1 LERRKGI
8 GLDWIGLSGWTAA
21 AAVCVG
27 IVALGIDGTEASYG
41 WDWSIGTNLSGGTDG
56 KGSMEG
62 FYIPRRHSRR
72 MDGNKERSSSSDLRF
87 FFMIRSS
94 MGILTN

>member
-1 LERRKGI
+1 MEEHIKLGEGGGGGRCYHHRHLHHHNHHSLDWKGERA
-8 GLDWIGLSGWTAA
+8 LDWIGLSGWTAA

-27 IVALGIDGTEASYG
+27 IVALGIDGTEVSYG

-62 FYIPRRHSRR
+62 F
-72 MDGNKERSSSSDLRF
+72 
-87 FFMIRSS
+87 
-94 MGILTN
+94 